1 MEYKPERQQPETFRA
16 RAVMPSLTVNDLEK
30 SIAWYT
36 DVLGFTVKER
46 STGDARRRGATL
58 VAGEVVWM
66 LWQDDF
72 AQGRDR
78 PKGVGLRFFLSTVQN
93 IHQVADEVLA
103 RGGTLAE
110 EVTQRPWGTKDF
122 TVVDPDGFRITVT
135 EALDA

>member
-1 MEYKPERQQPETFRA
+1 MGYTPERQQPESFRA
-16 RAVMPSLTVNDLEK
+16 RTIMPSLTVNDLDE
-30 SIAWYT
+30 SVAWYT

-46 STGDARRRGATL
+46 SAPDAPRRGATL
-58 VAGEVVWM
+58 VAGDVVFM

-78 PKGVGLRFFLSTVQN
+78 PKGIGLRFFLNTVQD
-93 IHQVADEVLA
+93 IHQVADEILA

-110 EVTQRPWGTKDF
+110 EITRRPWGAKDF
-122 TVVDPDGFRITVT
+122 SVVDPDGFRITIT